1 MTLQWIEEVRSI
13 CGRSIPVLLVA
24 CKTDLREKAKANG
37 TFSPDRYI
45 DRETVSRGY
54 AGHRNEAYD
63 RVARLRNPSVRE
75 AISKRQR
82 F

>member
-1 MTLQWIEEVRSI
+1 MLGRREEMTPPLALFPSHLQEEPLTLQWIEEVRSI

-45 DRETVSRGY
+45 DKETVSLGR
-54 AGHRNEAYD
+54 APD
-63 RVARLRNPSVRE
+63 
-75 AISKRQR
+75 
-82 F
+82 